1 MVLAFCRLPRGSPSK
16 PSYTQQLAIRRAGY
30 FLSIRLL
37 KHKVVLLRFRL
48 VLLIPLLLGGIA
60 FSLAQAPSGEPVAL
74 ASRPPMG
81 WNSFDA
87 YGLTITEPQFRD
99 NVNVLA
105 RTLKPFGWQYAV
117 IDEGWFLKN
126 PIDLKNPEKVVYE
139 FDANGRYNPVPER
152 FPSAMLDGKNQGFR
166 ALGDYVHAHGLKFG
180 IHVVRGIPREAVK
193 QNLPVA
199 NSSFRAQDAADTSD
213 PCPWDPTNWGVRD
226 TPAGQ
231 AWYDSLLAQYA
242 AWGVD
247 FIKVDCI
254 SDHPYRPA
262 EIQMLH
268 KAIVKTGRPIVLSLS
283 PGPTSPGIVSELIPY
298 AQMWRIS
305 DDVWDYWKNT
315 KHAPR
320 SVHDQFEL
328 AAAWAPYAN
337 NGTWPD
343 ADMLPL
349 GYLGPEP
356 GDGDPRET
364 RLTQAEQK
372 TMVTLWSIM
381 RSPLIIG
388 ANLTALDAWTTSLLT
403 NRDVIAVNQ
412 FAHDQRQVARE
423 GDTVAWTASGKNGVR
438 YLALFNLND
447 RDKTIA
453 RSYAFYNL
461 PSATYTSRDL
471 WSNDDRGRS
480 DSVKVTLAPHSCILL
495 ELTP

>member
-1 MVLAFCRLPRGSPSK
+1 
-16 PSYTQQLAIRRAGY
+16 
-30 FLSIRLL
+30 
-37 KHKVVLLRFRL
+37 LLRFRFA
-48 VLLIPLLLGGIA
+48 LLTTLLLGGVA
-60 FSLAQAPSGEPVAL
+60 SLLAQAPSREPVEL
-74 ASRPPMG
+74 APHPPMG
-81 WNSFDA
+81 WNSWDA
-87 YGLTITEPQFRD
+87 YGLTITESQFRD
-99 NVNVLA
+99 NVSVLA
-105 RTLKPFGWQYAV
+105 KTLKPFGWQYAV

-126 PIDLKNPEKVVYE
+126 PRDIKTPARLVYE
-139 FDANGRYNPVPER
+139 MDANGRYNPVPER
-152 FPSAMLDGKNQGFR
+152 FPSTIVDGNNEGFR
-166 ALGDYVHAHGLKFG
+166 ALGEYVHARGLRFG

-199 NSSFRAQDAADTSD
+199 NSRFHARDVADTSD

-242 AWGVD
+242 GWGVD

-254 SDHPYRPA
+254 SDHPYKPA
-262 EIQMLH
+262 EIRMIH

-283 PGPTSPGIVSELIPY
+283 PGPVSLGIAQELIPY

-305 DDVWDYWKNT
+305 DDLWDYWKNE

-328 AAAWAPYAN
+328 AAAWAPYAHT
-337 NGTWPD
+337 GTWPD

-356 GDGDPRET
+356 GDGEARQT
-364 RLTQAEQK
+364 RLTQAEQR
-372 TMVTLWSIM
+372 MMFTLWSIM

-388 ANLTALDAWTTSLLT
+388 ANLTKLDDWTMSLLT
-403 NRDVIAVNQ
+403 NRDVLDVNQ
-412 FAHDQRQVARE
+412 YAYDQRQVARE
-423 GDTVAWTASGKNGVR
+423 GDTVAWTAVGKNGIR

-453 RSYAFYNL
+453 RTYAFYNL
-461 PSATYTSRDL
+461 PSGSYSSREL
-471 WSNDDRGRS
+471 WSNEDRGRS
-480 DSVKVTLAPHSCILL
+480 DSISVTLSPHGCILL
-495 ELTP
+495 ELRP